1 MKKCMLMTRSSSR
14 STGREADDLSLERQT
29 TTASLSNSVLHFAGV
44 KPHVSR
50 AVGSRVS
57 QGQMRIVVDTALNT
71 GAAEYSNM
79 GDVAML
85 QVGVRRLQRL
95 WPSAR
100 IEVLTESP
108 TNLALF
114 CPGANPLP
122 RAGRDLWIG
131 NHAIIGSVD
140 RLLPRAASVGL
151 SGLGRACR
159 RRFPVAFRSLVDL
172 RLSIR
177 DRRNVRPDLNAF
189 LEAMEHADLFVVCG
203 AGGFTDD
210 TRPWNVSILDTI
222 EAALQ
227 RNIPV
232 AMFGQGLGPLS
243 DPEILGRARKIL
255 PKVSLLTLRGGRGGS
270 TLAQSLGVDSSQI
283 LTTGD
288 EAVEIA
294 YEAREK
300 EPGQAVGINLRV
312 ASYSNVNGDMID
324 GLRPVLHEFA
334 RRRNVPLIPVP
345 IAFHAWAND
354 HVTIQRLLQG
364 FDDDSDGGIA
374 LDTPLKVI
382 RQVGRCRIVVT
393 GAYHAAVF
401 AMSQGIPVVALS
413 ASQDYSAKF
422 LGLEDQ
428 FGQGCETV
436 FLGASDAS
444 ERVAAAAERA
454 WHLAE
459 KVRLPLQEAARRQIA
474 LSHRAYERIREH
486 IRFNGSSHN
495 LEN

>member
-1 MKKCMLMTRSSSR
+1 
-14 STGREADDLSLERQT
+14 
-29 TTASLSNSVLHFAGV
+29 
-44 KPHVSR
+44 
-50 AVGSRVS
+50 
-57 QGQMRIVVDTALNT
+57 MRIVVDTALNT
-71 GAAEYSNM
+71 GSAEYSNM

-114 CPGANPLP
+114 CPGARPLP

-131 NHAIIGSVD
+131 NDAIIGGFD
-140 RLLPRAASVGL
+140 RLLPRTASVGL
-151 SGLGRACR
+151 GNLNRVFR
-159 RRFPVAFRSLVDL
+159 LRYPVTFRSLADL
-172 RLSIR
+172 RLTIR
-177 DRRNVRPDLNAF
+177 DRRNVRPDVNVF
-189 LEAMEHADLFVVCG
+189 LEAMEHTDLFVVCG
-203 AGGFTDD
+203 AGGFTDA
-210 TRPWNVSILDTI
+210 TREWNISILDTI
-222 EAALQ
+222 EEAIQ

-232 AMFGQGLGPLS
+232 VMFGQGLGPLS
-243 DPEILGRARKIL
+243 DPKIVGRARRIL

-270 TLAQSLGVDSSQI
+270 AVAQSLGVNSSHI

-288 EAVEIA
+288 EAVEMA

-300 EPGQAVGINLRV
+300 EPGQSVGINLRV
-312 ASYSNVNGDMID
+312 ASYSNVNGDMIA
-324 GLRPVLHEFA
+324 GLRPALHKFA
-334 RRRNVPLIPVP
+334 RRHNVPLLPVP

-354 HVTIQRLLQG
+354 HVTIRRLLQG
-364 FDDDSDGGIA
+364 FDDHSDGGIT

-382 RQVGRCRIVVT
+382 RQVGRCRIVIT
-393 GAYHAAVF
+393 GAYHAAIF
-401 AMSQGIPVVALS
+401 AMSQGIPVVGLS
-413 ASQDYSAKF
+413 ASDDYTAKF

-428 FGQGCETV
+428 FGLGCETV

-444 ERVAAAAERA
+444 ERLAAAAERA
-454 WHLAE
+454 WQLAE

-474 LSHRAYERIREH
+474 LSQGAYERIREN
-486 IRFNGSSHN
+486 IKFNGSTHS

>member
-1 MKKCMLMTRSSSR
+1 MLSSS
-14 STGREADDLSLERQT
+14 
-29 TTASLSNSVLHFAGV
+29 VPHFVGV
-44 KPHVSR
+44 KPHVSL
-50 AVGSRVS
+50 AVGSGVA

-71 GAAEYSNM
+71 GAAEYSNI

-95 WPSAR
+95 WPSGR

-114 CPGANPLP
+114 CPGATPLP
-122 RAGRDLWIG
+122 RPGRDLWIG
-131 NHAIIGSVD
+131 NHAIIGGVD
-140 RLLPRAASVGL
+140 RLLPRSASVGL
-151 SGLGRACR
+151 SDLGRACR
-159 RRFPVAFRSLVDL
+159 HRFPVAFRSLVDL
-172 RLSIR
+172 RLAIR
-177 DRRNVRPDLNAF
+177 DRRNVRPDFNAF
-189 LEAMEHADLFVVCG
+189 LEAMELADLFVVCG

-210 TRPWNVSILDTI
+210 TRQWNISILDTVE
-222 EAALQ
+222 EAFQ

-232 AMFGQGLGPLS
+232 AMFGQGLGPLT
-243 DPEILGRARKIL
+243 DPEIVGRARKIL

-270 TLAQSLGVDSSQI
+270 VVAQSLGVNSSQI

-334 RRRNVPLIPVP
+334 RRHNVPLIPVP

-354 HVTIQRLLQG
+354 HLTIRRLLQG
-364 FDDDSDGGIA
+364 FDDHSDGGIT

-401 AMSQGIPVVALS
+401 AMSQGIPVVGLS
-413 ASQDYSAKF
+413 ASHDYTAKF

-428 FGQGCETV
+428 FGLGCETV
-436 FLGASDAS
+436 FLGASDAP
-444 ERVAAAAERA
+444 ERLAAAAERA
-454 WHLAE
+454 WQMAE
-459 KVRLPLQEAARRQIA
+459 KVRLPMQEAARRQIA
-474 LSHRAYERIREH
+474 LSQGAYERVRENVK
-486 IRFNGSSHN
+486 FNGSKHCQ
-495 LEN
+495 EN